1 MSDQLIPQSN
11 DELWTLVRKRLIDEG
26 LTPERAEDLATAL
39 LQADSRP
46 AALQEIDDRL
56 DRLTDVVQRLDANVE
71 HLNESMDRTDG
82 RASPPD
88 PQATTAAAQ
97 PAVPR
102 ESDGHEHHVPH
113 PIRSAEHE
121 VEHLYAVADEGESA
135 ATPAIMYGGVLAVV
149 LPLALIMIGVVSLAV
164 YFATRGSGSSKPAAA
179 PTPVAWTLP
188 NGDLFNTRVTQRTP
202 ISAATVSKLGV
213 AWTMPLTAS
222 SIYGTFAAN
231 PVTSP
236 RGTVYLQDLDSNV
249 SAVDLKTGKV
259 LWTRTYNSQD
269 IGPNGVTYADG
280 KVYGATAKFAFAL
293 DAKTG
298 KEVWRNATL
307 VPKVLQKGGGEL
319 ASGFGIDIQP
329 QVANG
334 TVYLSSAALLDG
346 GVVYAL
352 DAATGKTR
360 WTFDSVIDP
369 MGKKIIGGGA
379 WNAPA
384 IGPDGTV
391 YIGFGNMYQPASVA
405 LGHPGRRLY
414 TDSTVALDGKTG
426 KLHWYFQGVP
436 NDFHD
441 WDMQLSPIYTQAG
454 GRSLIVDAG
463 KMGYVYAMDASTGKL
478 VWKTKVG
485 VHNGHDQDGTLALQ
499 HRLKL
504 SFPLTVEPGI
514 VGGVETN
521 MAVAGGVVYVPVANL
536 ASQWKS
542 RTTGLGSANFG
553 EGKGELLALDL
564 ATGHVL
570 WDTRLAQMPDGD
582 ATVANDLVFTTTF
595 DGYLIALKRSNGS
608 VVWKQ
613 KLPAFTNAPVAIV
626 GDTLITAASFPGG
639 KGQTTEVIAFRL
651 GAHGSMTPKAAGT
664 TSSSGAA
671 ANGASLFTQNCSSCH
686 TLAAANAKGTVGPN
700 LDQLKPAKALVVHQ
714 VTNGGGGMP
723 AFGGRLSTKQIAAI
737 ATYVASS
744 AGKK

>member
-1 MSDQLIPQSN
+1 MADAPQASQSN
-11 DELWTLVRKRLIDEG
+11 DELWWLVRKRLIDEG
-26 LTPERAEDLATAL
+26 LAPERAEALATAL
-39 LQADSRP
+39 LEPDSRP
-46 AALQEIDDRL
+46 AALEELDDRL
-56 DRLTDVVQRLDANVE
+56 DRLTDVVQRLDTQVE
-71 HLNESMDRTDG
+71 HLTETVERTDG
-82 RASPPD
+82 AA
-88 PQATTAAAQ
+88 ATSVPAAAQ
-97 PAVPR
+97 PAVQ
-102 ESDGHEHHVPH
+102 SADDAHEHHVPH

-121 VEHLYAVADEGESA
+121 VEHLYEVADDGESA

-149 LPLALIMIGVVSLAV
+149 LPLALIMFGVVSLAV
-164 YFATRGSGSSKPAAA
+164 YLATRGGDSSKPAAA
-179 PTPVAWTLP
+179 IPWTLP
-188 NGDLFNTRVTQRTP
+188 NGDLFNTRVTRGTP

-236 RGTVYLQDLDSNV
+236 DGTVYLQDLDSNV

-259 LWTRTYNSQD
+259 LWKRTYNSQD

-298 KEVWRNATL
+298 KEIWRNAKL

-369 MGKKIIGGGA
+369 VGKKIIGGGA

-391 YIGFGNMYQPASVA
+391 YFGFGNMYQPASVA
-405 LGHPGRRLY
+405 LDDPGRRLY

-426 KLHWYFQGVP
+426 KLLWYFQGVP

-454 GRSLIVDAG
+454 GRSLIVEAG
-463 KMGYVYAMDASTGKL
+463 KMGYVYAMDAATGKL

-485 VHNGHDQDGTLALQ
+485 VHNGHDHDGALALA
-499 HRLKL
+499 RKLKP

-536 ASQWKS
+536 ASQWKT
-542 RTTGLGSANFG
+542 RTTGLGGANFG
-553 EGKGELLALDL
+553 AGKGELLALDL

-570 WDTRLAQMPDGD
+570 WDTKLAQMPDGD

-595 DGYLIALKRSNGS
+595 DGYLIAFKRSDGS

-626 GDTLITAASFPGG
+626 GNTLITAASFPGG

-651 GAHGSMTPKAAGT
+651 GAHGSFTPKAAGT
-664 TSSSGAA
+664 TSSSGTA

-686 TLAAANAKGTVGPN
+686 TLAAAHAKGTVGPN
-700 LDQLKPAKALVVHQ
+700 LDQLKPSKALVVRQ

-723 AFGGRLSTKQIAAI
+723 AFGGRLSAKQIDAV

>member
-1 MSDQLIPQSN
+1 MGDAPQASQSD
-11 DELWTLVRKRLIDEG
+11 DELWSLVRKRLIDEG
-26 LTPERAEDLATAL
+26 LTPERAGDLATAL
-39 LQADSRP
+39 LEPDSRP
-46 AALQEIDDRL
+46 AALREIDDRL
-56 DRLTDVVQRLDANVE
+56 DRLTDVVQRLDSEVA
-71 HLNESMDRTDG
+71 HQSESRPGADG
-82 RASPPD
+82 E
-88 PQATTAAAQ
+88 AAAQ
-97 PAVPR
+97 PVAQ
-102 ESDGHEHHVPH
+102 SDGAEHEHRVPH

-121 VEHLYAVADEGESA
+121 AEHLYQVADEGASA
-135 ATPAIMYGGVLAVV
+135 ATPAIVYGGVLAVV
-149 LPLALIMIGVVSLAV
+149 LPLALIMFGVVSLAV
-164 YFATRGSGSSKPAAA
+164 YLATRGGSPKPAAV
-179 PTPVAWTLP
+179 PVAWTLP
-188 NGDLFNTRVTQRTP
+188 NGDLFNTRVTQGTR

-236 RGTVYLQDLDSNV
+236 DGTVYLQDLDSNV
-249 SAVDLKTGKV
+249 SAVDLKTGHV
-259 LWTRTYNSQD
+259 LWQRAYNSQD

-293 DAKTG
+293 DAGTG
-298 KEVWRNATL
+298 KEVWRNTKL
-307 VPKVLQKGGGEL
+307 VPKLLQKGGGEL

-352 DAATGKTR
+352 DAATGKLR
-360 WTFDSVIDP
+360 WSFDSVIDP
-369 MGKKIIGGGA
+369 VGKHIIGGGA

-426 KLHWYFQGVP
+426 KLRWYFQGVP
-436 NDFHD
+436 DDFHD
-441 WDMQLSPIYTQAG
+441 WDMQLSPIYTRSG
-454 GRSLIVDAG
+454 GRSLVVDAG
-463 KMGYVYAMDASTGKL
+463 KMGYVYAMNADTGKL

-499 HRLKL
+499 HRLRL
-504 SFPLTVEPGI
+504 SYPLNVEPGI

-521 MAVAGGVVYVPVANL
+521 MAVADGVVYVPVADL
-536 ASQWKS
+536 PSQWKS

-553 EGKGELLALDL
+553 QGTGELLALDL
-564 ATGHVL
+564 ASGHVL
-570 WDTRLAQMPDGD
+570 WDTKLAQMPDGD

-608 VVWKQ
+608 VVWTQ

-626 GDTLITAASFPGG
+626 GDTLVTAASFPGG
-639 KGQTTEVIAFRL
+639 KGQTTEVVAFRL
-651 GAHGSMTPKAAGT
+651 GAHGSFMPKTAGT
-664 TSSSGAA
+664 TSSGGAA
-671 ANGASLFTQNCSSCH
+671 ASGASLFTQNCASCH

-700 LDQLKPAKALVVHQ
+700 LDQLKPARAVVVHQ

-737 ATYVASS
+737 ATYVARS